1 MDGVAMEGPLPPLTK
16 IDDDVEGVGVEVTLA
31 LKSMRCGRSCGG
43 RVCEVGRFE
52 QYDVMGDSVEVVG
65 IDFSASLEASS
76 LPRGSRSSDLRQ
88 LKLCGRRQP
97 MMPLRP
103 CPCPYGRSA
112 PSRFGGRAGDL
123 PRSS

>member
-52 QYDVMGDSVEVVG
+52 QSDAMGDNVEVARDCRRFEGLGEEVEEL
-65 IDFSASLEASS
+65 SAE
-76 LPRGSRSSDLRQ
+76 
-88 LKLCGRRQP
+88 
-97 MMPLRP
+97 
-103 CPCPYGRSA
+103 SA
-112 PSRFGGRAGDL
+112 
-123 PRSS
+123 